1 MTNIEIEAE
10 IEHLLALIAEL
21 REEIIALKKTNILN
35 YEKTNNVIHQ

>member
-21 REEIIALKKTNILN
+21 REEINCIKKNQYTKL
-35 YEKTNNVIHQ
+35 